1 MMRAFYRTC
10 QSLLLVS
17 AFLGMFSGCLNL
29 GGRTT
34 NVHNNPQTNARLS
47 GLETRVNALEQA
59 LRTTSVEIPVPVES
73 YNSPGAP
80 TPATP

>member
-1 MMRAFYRTC
+1 MPAFYRTC
-10 QSLLLVS
+10 QSLVLVS
-17 AFLGMFSGCLNL
+17 AFLGTFSGCLNL

-47 GLETRVNALEQA
+47 ALETRVNALEQA

-73 YNSPGAP
+73 IDRPDYS
-80 TPATP
+80 TPAAP

>member
-1 MMRAFYRTC
+1 MRAFCRIA
-10 QSLLLVS
+10 QPLLLVS
-17 AFLGMFSGCLNL
+17 GFIVTSAGCLSL

-34 NVHNNPQTNARLS
+34 NVHDNPQTNARLS
-47 GLETRVNALEQA
+47 ALETRVNALEQA

-80 TPATP
+80 TPAAP